1 MSFHTLSPQ
10 VVKRSILNDFHIP
23 VLLLACCLLFS
34 CKTTGPDAGQIIVHA
49 RVWSDGGIREFDAIA
64 IKGDRILATGS
75 SEDIMKLKSGTTKV
89 IDAGGRLLCPGFIDA
104 HVHLL
109 QAGFSLSSVQLRDAN
124 TPREFISRMAAF
136 VKTVPAG
143 SWIIGGDW
151 NHELWG
157 GELPSRHWIDSVT
170 PEHPVAVNRL
180 DGHMILCNS
189 LAMERAGINR
199 SVKAVVGGEIP
210 RDAKGEI
217 LGIFKDNA
225 ADLVYAKI
233 PNPPPALEDQA
244 LQKAMDYVASYG
256 VTGVHHMGSFADLEI
271 FRRNK
276 DKLITRFY
284 AATPLSQWAALK
296 TYIDE
301 QGRGDSI
308 LHWGMLKGFMDGS
321 LGSHTAAMFEDFA
334 DKAGDKGL
342 FVNPHDSMTAWIQA
356 ADRAGLHIGVHAIG
370 DKAISDLI
378 DIYEQVLDSMGARDR
393 RWRIEHFQHPATRD
407 LSRMRELGVTASMQP
422 YHAIDDGCWAEKVI
436 GKDRIQLTYAF
447 RSVLDERVDLAFGSD
462 WFVAP
467 AIPVMGIY
475 AAVTR
480 QTLDGKNPG
489 GWVPGQKISV
499 DEALTAYTSG
509 SARAGFEEQYTGSI
523 RKGHLADLVLLE
535 DDITTLP
542 PDSIKTARVAWTM
555 MGGRTVYSRE

>member
-1 MSFHTLSPQ
+1 M
-10 VVKRSILNDFHIP
+10 NFHIP
-23 VLLLACCLLFS
+23 ILPVLKRCMIMVLPLPALLLACCFIFS
-34 CKTTGPDAGQIIVHA
+34 CQTPGPEVSQMIINA
-49 RVWSDGGIREFDAIA
+49 RVWSDGGIRDFDAIA
-64 IKGDRILATGS
+64 IKGDRIWATGT
-75 SEDIMKLKSGTTKV
+75 SEDMMKFKSGTTKV
-89 IDAGGRLLCPGFIDA
+89 IDADGRLLCPGFIDA

-136 VKTVPAG
+136 AKTVPVG

-170 PEHPVAVNRL
+170 PDHPVAVNRL

-189 LAMERAGINR
+189 LAMEKAGITR
-199 SVKAVVGGEIP
+199 KVKDVPGGEIP
-210 RDAKGEI
+210 RDEKGEI

-225 ADLVYAKI
+225 ADLIYARI

-244 LQKAMDYVASYG
+244 LQKAMDYVASFG
-256 VTGVHHMGSFADLEI
+256 VTGVHHMGSFSDLEI

-284 AATPLSQWAALK
+284 AATPLAQWATLK

-301 QGRGDSI
+301 HGRGDSI

-321 LGSHTAAMFEDFA
+321 LGSHTAAMFDDFS
-334 DKAGDKGL
+334 DKPGDKGL
-342 FVNPHDSMTAWIQA
+342 FINPHDSMSAWIQA

-370 DKAISDLI
+370 DKAVSNLI
-378 DIYEQVLDSMGARDR
+378 DIYQRVQASRGARDR
-393 RWRIEHFQHPATRD
+393 RWRIEHTQHPAARD
-407 LSRMRELGVTASMQP
+407 LPRMRELGIIASMQP

-436 GKDRIQLTYAF
+436 GKERIKLTYAF
-447 RSVLDERVDLAFGSD
+447 RSLLDEKVNLAFGSD

-489 GWVPGQKISV
+489 GWIPEQKISV
-499 DEALTAYTSG
+499 DEALTAYTTG
-509 SARAGFEEQYTGSI
+509 SAYAGFEEQYTGSI
-523 RKGHLADLVLLE
+523 REGHLADLVLLE

-555 MGGRTVYSRE
+555 MGGRMVYARE